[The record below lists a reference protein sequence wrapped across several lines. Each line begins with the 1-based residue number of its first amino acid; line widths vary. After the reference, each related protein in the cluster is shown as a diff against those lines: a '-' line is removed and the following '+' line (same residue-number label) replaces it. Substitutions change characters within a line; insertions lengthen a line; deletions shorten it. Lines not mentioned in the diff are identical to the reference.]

1 MSRACSNKTV
11 TNLAKLDGIAAMTF
25 NMSFAIAA
33 TLTVF
38 STWTS
43 LISML
48 LAYHNPPVNINAF
61 ITFANP
67 EKEMTKANRKGR
79 SIVDAGYYKSIRV
92 VACTGIRCTKAHRH
106 WYVEEDR
113 SDCVA
118 MHCAHVCASSRM
130 IEDLRPNLVIAAS
143 TKKRFR
149 SRPAKELIGAETSS
163 SVHPKVRAS

>member
-11 TNLAKLDGIAAMTF
+11 TGLEKLDEIAAMTL
-25 NMSFAIAA
+25 NMSFAIPAM
-33 TLTVF
+33 LTAF
-38 STWTS
+38 STWIS

-48 LAYHNPPVNINAF
+48 LAYHNRPVNINAF
-61 ITFANP
+61 ITFAVP
-67 EKEMTKANRKGR
+67 EEEMTKAHCNGR
-79 SIVDAGYYKSIRV
+79 SIVDDCYHKSIRV
-92 VACTGIRCTKAHRH
+92 VACTGIRCTRAHRH

-130 IEDLRPNLVIAAS
+130 IEDLLPNLVIAAS

-163 SVHPKVRAS
+163 MHTKVRAS